1 MIDINVEPG
10 CGLVVHKRLVAKGIT
25 KDGDAVIKYFHSIAI
40 GAERKKDKSLTESE
54 VEWYVNIIL
63 NSPEQAEDIGR
74 AFIAAAE
81 EMRKEEVDKEEKKKK
96 K

>member
-10 CGLVVHKRLVAKGIT
+10 CGLVAHKRLVAKDIT
-25 KDGDAVIKYFHSIAI
+25 KDDAVIKYIHSIAI

-74 AFIAAAE
+74 AFMAAAE
-81 EMRKEEVDKEEKKKK
+81 EMRKEEADKEEKKNKK
-96 K
+96 

>member
-10 CGLVVHKRLVAKGIT
+10 CGLVVHKRLVAKDIT
-25 KDGDAVIKYFHSIAI
+25 KDGAVIKYFHSIAI

-63 NSPEQAEDIGR
+63 NNPEQAEDIGK

-81 EMRKEEVDKEEKKKK
+81 EMRKEEADKEEKKQEK
-96 K
+96 

>member
-10 CGLVVHKRLVAKGIT
+10 CGLVVHKRLVVKDIT
-25 KDGDAVIKYFHSIAI
+25 KDSAVIEYIHSITI

-81 EMRKEEVDKEEKKKK
+81 EMRKEKVDKEEKKKK

>member
-1 MIDINVEPG
+1 M
-10 CGLVVHKRLVAKGIT
+10 HKRLVVKDVT
-25 KDGDAVIKYFHSIAI
+25 KDNAVIEYLHSIAI

-54 VEWYVNIIL
+54 VEWYVSIIL

-81 EMRKEEVDKEEKKKK
+81 EMRKEEADKEEKKKK

>member
-10 CGLVVHKRLVAKGIT
+10 CGLVAHKRLVAKDIT
-25 KDGDAVIKYFHSIAI
+25 KDDAVIKYIHSIAI
-40 GAERKKDKSLTESE
+40 GAERKNKSLTESE

-74 AFIAAAE
+74 AFMAAAE
-81 EMRKEEVDKEEKKKK
+81 EMRKEEIDKEEKKKK

>member
-10 CGLVVHKRLVAKGIT
+10 CGLVVHKRLVVKDIT
-25 KDGDAVIKYFHSIAI
+25 KDDAVIKYFHSIAI
-40 GAERKKDKSLTESE
+40 GAERKKDESLTESE
-54 VEWYVNIIL
+54 VEWYVNVIL

-81 EMRKEEVDKEEKKKK
+81 EMRKEEADKEEKKKK

>member
-1 MIDINVEPG
+1 MIDINIEPG
-10 CGLVVHKRLVAKGIT
+10 CGLVVHKRLVAKDIT
-25 KDGDAVIKYFHSIAI
+25 KDDAVIEYLHSIAI
-40 GAERKKDKSLTESE
+40 GAERKKDKPLTESE

-81 EMRKEEVDKEEKKKK
+81 EMRKEEANKEEKKKK

>member
-10 CGLVVHKRLVAKGIT
+10 CGLVVHKRLVVKDIT
-25 KDGDAVIKYFHSIAI
+25 NDDAVIKYLHSIAI

-54 VEWYVNIIL
+54 VEWYANIIL
-63 NSPEQAEDIGR
+63 NSPEQAEDISR
-74 AFIAAAE
+74 AFMAAAE

>member
-10 CGLVVHKRLVAKGIT
+10 CGLVVHKRLVAKDIT
-25 KDGDAVIKYFHSIAI
+25 KDDAMIKYFHSIAI
-40 GAERKKDKSLTESE
+40 GAERKKEKPLAESE
-54 VEWYVNIIL
+54 VEWYANIIL

-81 EMRKEEVDKEEKKKK
+81 EMRKEEADKEEKKNKK
-96 K
+96 

>member
-10 CGLVVHKRLVAKGIT
+10 CGLVVHKRLVVKNVT
-25 KDGDAVIKYFHSIAI
+25 NDDAVIEYLHSITI

-54 VEWYVNIIL
+54 VEWYANIIL

-74 AFIAAAE
+74 AFMAAAE
-81 EMRKEEVDKEEKKKK
+81 EMRKEKVDKEEKKKK

>member
-1 MIDINVEPG
+1 MIDVNVEPG
-10 CGLVVHKRLVAKGIT
+10 CGLVVHKRLVV
-25 KDGDAVIKYFHSIAI
+25 KDVTNDDAVIKYIHSIAI

-81 EMRKEEVDKEEKKKK
+81 EMRKEEADKEEKKKK